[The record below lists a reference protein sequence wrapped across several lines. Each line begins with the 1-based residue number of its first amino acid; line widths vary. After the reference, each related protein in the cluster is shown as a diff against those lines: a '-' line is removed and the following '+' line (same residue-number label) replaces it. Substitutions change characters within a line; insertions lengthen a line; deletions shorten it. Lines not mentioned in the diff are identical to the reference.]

1 MAEYTADRLMI
12 EISASSKE
20 ATNSIGKLISAL
32 NHLKGATGGFKN
44 PFSNASADMAKDASS
59 VEKSSKKIG
68 DAVDDIEKKGKSKLN
83 IFSGM
88 SADAVLAQKNIE
100 LIGVQAAAMKD
111 RLEKNLERGKG
122 TDSGVASMARRIKS
136 LYGQMEKSAPTS
148 MFSGMSADAV
158 VATDKVELL
167 TRKIAIL
174 KDELS
179 RGLASGDITDK
190 KVVSLTSQIQALEA
204 QKNKILDVAK
214 SVDEVGDAAK
224 RAAGKMNPFVQ
235 ALRGVK
241 RILAYRV
248 IRSMIRGIG
257 SAFKTGVSDLY
268 EWSRVVGNNFKPAMD
283 RMATSALYAKNS
295 IGAMLAPVLEA
306 LAPVVEWLT
315 DLFVGLVNVIN
326 QFFAVLTGKSTYT
339 RAIRDAKEYSDATN
353 DAAKSVKKFLLG
365 IDELNIFNANE
376 SGAGGGADYSEM
388 FEEVPITDDIVQRL
402 KDIADLAIVIG
413 SAIAAWKLADSLL
426 GGLTTML
433 GLIMA
438 IKGGIEFVKAIWDM
452 WENGINADNLTKAL
466 FTLAVL
472 AGGLALAFGKVAAA
486 IALIVGGSA
495 LFITGIRDMVKNGM
509 NLYNTLSVVA
519 GLLAAGL
526 GISIL
531 TGSFI
536 PMFIAAMLSALI
548 ALVYF
553 TGNGELFV
561 SGLQDVFDG
570 FREFISGA
578 FAGDWEKAFHGL
590 EKMGQGFQKIWDSI
604 VKSIHDAWDSF
615 VKWFDE
621 NTNGKFHYIITTIER
636 FVAGM
641 AGAIKSVLK
650 GLVNFIAGV
659 FTSDWD
665 RAWGGLK
672 SIVLGMA
679 DGCVS
684 IMEGLINLAID
695 ALNLLIQGVASLL
708 SLIPGAEWLRDAVQI
723 PPVRLPRVSDVVT
736 YADGG
741 LVDSGQLFIAREAGA
756 EMVGSIGNHTAVAN
770 NDQIVEG
777 ISEGVAFANVGVV
790 AAINQLISV
799 VQQIDPTVELD
810 GLTLSRGLKK
820 YERQVNREY
829 GHPLVEVGV

>member
-1 MAEYTADRLMI
+1 MAAYTADKLII
-12 EISASSKE
+12 EIEGSADKAANEVNKLANALNKMKSASG
-20 ATNSIGKLISAL
+20 N
-32 NHLKGATGGFKN
+32 
-44 PFSNASADMAKDASS
+44 
-59 VEKSSKKIG
+59 
-68 DAVDDIEKKGKSKLN
+68 
-83 IFSGM
+83 
-88 SADAVLAQKNIE
+88 
-100 LIGVQAAAMKD
+100 MKD
-111 RLEKNLERGKG
+111 PKTKISVNSK
-122 TDSGVASMARRIKS
+122 DVDK
-136 LYGQMEKSAPTS
+136 
-148 MFSGMSADAV
+148 
-158 VATDKVELL
+158 ATDKVGKL
-167 TRKIAIL
+167 TQIL
-174 KDELS
+174 N
-179 RGLASGDITDK
+179 
-190 KVVSLTSQIQALEA
+190 SL
-204 QKNKILDVAK
+204 
-214 SVDEVGDAAK
+214 
-224 RAAGKMNPFVQ
+224 
-235 ALRGVK
+235 K
-241 RILAYRV
+241 RIAMYRMV
-248 IRSMIRGIG
+248 RTAIRGITD
-257 SAFKTGVSDLY
+257 AFSTGIKNLY
-268 EWSRVVGNNFKPAMD
+268 EYSRIAGTDFKNAMD
-283 RMATSALYAKNS
+283 SMATSALYAKNS

-388 FEEVPITDDIVQRL
+388 FEEVPITDDIVQRM

-413 SAIAAWKLADSLL
+413 SAIAAWKMADSLL

-509 NLYNTLSVVA
+509 NLYNTLSVIA

-536 PMFIAAMLSALI
+536 PMFIAAMLSALV

-604 VKSIHDAWDSF
+604 VKSIHDAWDGF

-777 ISEGVAFANVGVV
+777 ISEGVAYANVGVI
-790 AAINQLISV
+790 AAINQLIV
-799 VQQIDPTVELD
+799 AVREIDPNVELD